1 MPDLLTPTVDVP
13 AEKAKLRRLR
23 NEIAAD
29 VKRREAEQRKY
40 SPRGYVR
47 IDYVPDVRELAATAE
62 QGNGQAPNGAL
73 RAGSGVVLP
82 AAKADMRQ
90 AQVCGCRCGFCP
102 CGMGQGGV
110 K

>member
-29 VKRREAEQRKY
+29 VQRREAEQRKY

-47 IDYVPDVRELAATAE
+47 IDYLPDVRELEAKGQ

-73 RAGSGVVLP
+73 RAGPGMVIP

-90 AQVCGCRCGFCP
+90 AQACGCRCGRCP
-102 CGMGQGGV
+102 CGMGQRGL